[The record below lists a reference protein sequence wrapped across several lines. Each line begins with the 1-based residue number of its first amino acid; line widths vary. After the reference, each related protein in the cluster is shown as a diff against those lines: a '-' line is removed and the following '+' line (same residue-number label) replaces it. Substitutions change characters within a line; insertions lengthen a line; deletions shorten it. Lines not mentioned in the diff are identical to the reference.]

1 MAEKSKFPD
10 CEFHTK
16 VFAILDTPAPKEFEL
31 VTLADIQEKKIEKKK
46 IMYGQR
52 FALLATTVIFVIG
65 TSTCQAK
72 EKSVIEY
79 LGTTYIMPDGC
90 PTPDCDMSDPECVRT
105 KR

>member
-1 MAEKSKFPD
+1 
-10 CEFHTK
+10 
-16 VFAILDTPAPKEFEL
+16 
-31 VTLADIQEKKIEKKK
+31 
-46 IMYGQR
+46 MYGQR
-52 FALLATTVIFVIG
+52 FALLAITIIFVIG